1 MVEIKTFLLQICDF
15 LDFLSSFDYT
25 DSTPQSKLAISKLFF
40 AIFEFFFNGK
50 YSMVPE
56 VNVLL
61 LEKINWM
68 NGLGCTWS

>member
-1 MVEIKTFLLQICDF
+1 MCGVK
-15 LDFLSSFDYT
+15 SVNYT
-25 DSTPQSKLAISKLFF
+25 DSTPQSKLAKWKLFF
-40 AIFEFFFNGK
+40 AIFEFFLIGK

-68 NGLGCTWS
+68 NGLGCKVN